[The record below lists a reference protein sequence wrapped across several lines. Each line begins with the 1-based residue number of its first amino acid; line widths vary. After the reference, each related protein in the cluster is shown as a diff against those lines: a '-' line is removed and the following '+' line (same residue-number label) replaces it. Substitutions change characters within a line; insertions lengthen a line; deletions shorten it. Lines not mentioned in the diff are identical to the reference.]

1 MDSDGLAA
9 NARGT
14 LCLDGNTVI
23 APDVLRAAEAFMAEV
38 RRVQRESQRDLRGP
52 ARLADD
58 VTRSLKS
65 ASAESTLIRAVSD
78 GSPDAVMTKALEGF
92 EEMCRRRGQDVPPR
106 LRGAIYRLLASE
118 LEVNARMLQSSV
130 ADVARATIYNG
141 ELSSLTRDAEFASLH
156 NTPAVFVRAAVNY
169 PSDPKAFL
177 RKVIATVSELERD
190 PEFESFGDTPS
201 VFVRAAVNYPSDP
214 KAFLRKV
221 IATIPELESDPE
233 FASLQ
238 QDTPWVLRQAA
249 IGNPSDPKGF
259 LRKVIAT
266 VAELE
271 SDPEFASLDDTPWA
285 LRHAAVNY
293 PSDPKGFLRKVIS
306 TVAELERD
314 PEFASLQRD
323 TPGALRRAAISYP
336 ADPKGFLRKM
346 IVTVAESEHDPEL
359 ASSGATP
366 GMIRHDVIRRPS
378 DPRGLLRQMS
388 QQAVTSEGASREG
401 ASWSDA
407 LLAQDTPGD
416 GGRAR

>member
-156 NTPAVFVRAAVNY
+156 NTPA
-169 PSDPKAFL
+169 
-177 RKVIATVSELERD
+177 
-190 PEFESFGDTPS
+190 